1 MSTASDTTRPKK
13 QKPASKVSKIEPTPW
28 QKIADSQLWQEAVSQ
43 NPSLAPFVDNLES
56 FVGLPE
62 GEWEHFEK
70 LEQLRALEFGYRI
83 KVVLTAHDSVEVD
96 TREELSRVE
105 ELINGNG

>member
-1 MSTASDTTRPKK
+1 MKK
-13 QKPASKVSKIEPTPW
+13 GKANSIEKTSP
-28 QKIADSQLWQEAVSQ
+28 V
-43 NPSLAPFVDNLES
+43 
-56 FVGLPE
+56 
-62 GEWEHFEK
+62 FEK